1 MTEDAEKLLSQ
12 LAHGDRSEESVC
24 VCVWRGEQDEER
36 RVVVQLS
43 VTDSESL
50 SLLDVCPPA
59 ARALPPNA

>member
-1 MTEDAEKLLSQ
+1 M
-12 LAHGDRSEESVC
+12 
-24 VCVWRGEQDEER
+24 CVWRGEQDEER

>member
-12 LAHGDRSEESVC
+12 LAHGDRSEES